1 MAMIRDQQ
9 FPRRIEHR
17 IA

>member
-1 MAMIRDQQ
+1 MKME
-9 FPRRIEHR
+9 IEHR